1 MFKLTQKPKP
11 LVLCILDGWGIAP
24 DYPGNAI
31 TQANCSN
38 FNSLWFQ
45 YPHTLLTASGL
56 SVGLPQG
63 VVGNSEVGHINIGAG
78 FVVFQDVLRIDNAIS
93 DGSFAENPAFAKAI
107 EHSKANGSNI
117 HLMGLVGSGLV
128 HSNTEH
134 LLSLLALI
142 KESGIAP
149 NKVKIHIFTDGRDSP
164 PTSARDY
171 VGSLIKEI
179 KGLGE
184 ISSVS
189 GRYYAMDRDNRW
201 DRTAKAYFALLGNSP
216 RKSNDVVRSII
227 DSYADGITDEFIEP
241 TVITDH
247 DGSPAGAIKNG
258 DAVIFFNYRPDRAR
272 QLTKAFVL
280 EDLKNIKTSSREK
293 AVTFERDP
301 KLENLFFVTMTQ
313 YEKGLPVSAVAFE
326 PHNVP
331 LPLARVFSELGD
343 KQLHIA
349 ETEKYAHVTYFFNGG
364 IEQPFP
370 GEDRVLVNSK
380 KVASYDLVPEMSA
393 PEITRDLIKRINS
406 RVYDF
411 IVVNYANADM
421 VGHTGN
427 LEATKKAVLA
437 VDFHLGIL
445 VKAVLSVGGAMIITA
460 DHGNA
465 EIMVNP
471 HTNEV
476 DTAHNLSPV
485 PCIIVATE
493 FRGQAEQLKKGI
505 LADVAPTILAMLNIP
520 KPPTMS
526 GRNLLE

>member
-1 MFKLTQKPKP
+1 MFKLTNKPKP
-11 LVLCILDGWGIAP
+11 LLLCILDGWGIAP

-38 FNSLWFQ
+38 FNKLWFE
-45 YPHTLLTASGL
+45 YPHTLLTASGS

-63 VVGNSEVGHINIGAG
+63 TAGNSEVGHLNLGAG
-78 FVVFQDVLRIDNAIS
+78 LIVFQDVLRIDNAIS
-93 DGSFAENPAFAKAI
+93 DGGFEENPAFEKAI
-107 EHSKANGSNI
+107 EHAKANNSNI
-117 HLMGLVGSGLV
+117 HLMGLVGTGLV
-128 HSNTEH
+128 HSRTEH
-134 LLSLLALI
+134 LIALLEII
-142 KESGIAP
+142 KESGIP
-149 NKVKIHIFTDGRDSP
+149 ESRVKIHLFTDGRDSP

-171 VGSLIKEI
+171 VSNLLKEI

-184 ISSVS
+184 ICSIS

-201 DRTAKAYFALLGNSP
+201 DRTGKAYFALLGNSLK
-216 RKSNDVVRSII
+216 RGDDVVRVII
-227 DSYADGITDEFIEP
+227 DSYADGTTDEFIEP
-241 TVITDH
+241 TVIVTKE
-247 DGSPAGAIKNG
+247 GSPVGAIKPN
-258 DAVIFFNYRPDRAR
+258 DAIIFFNYRADRAR
-272 QLTKAFVL
+272 QLTKALVL
-280 EDLKNIKTSSREK
+280 PDFSKLKTSSGEK
-293 AVTFERDP
+293 TKSFERG
-301 KLENLFFVTMTQ
+301 LQLNNLFFVTMTQ
-313 YEKGLPVSAVAFE
+313 YEKGLPVSAIAFE

-331 LPLARVFSELGD
+331 LPISRVFSELGD

-364 IEQPFP
+364 LEQPFP
-370 GEDRVLVNSK
+370 GEDRILVNSK
-380 KVASYDLVPEMSA
+380 KAATYDLVPEMAA

-406 RVYDF
+406 GVYDF

-421 VGHTGN
+421 VAHTGN
-427 LEATKKAVLA
+427 LEAAKKAVLA

-445 VKAVLSVGGAMIITA
+445 AKAALSVGGAMIVTA

-465 EIMVNP
+465 EIMINP
-471 HTNEV
+471 RTNEV

-485 PCIIVATE
+485 PCIIVANE
-493 FRGQAEQLKKGI
+493 FRGRAEQLKKGI

>member
-1 MFKLTQKPKP
+1 MFRLTTKPKP

-38 FNSLWFQ
+38 FNSLWFE

-63 VVGNSEVGHINIGAG
+63 VAGNSEVGHLNLGAG
-78 FVVFQDVLRIDNAIS
+78 LIVFQDVLRIDNAIS
-93 DGSFAENPAFAKAI
+93 DGSFEQNAAFLKAI
-107 EHSKANGSNI
+107 GHAKANGSSI

-134 LLSLLALI
+134 LLTLLDLV
-142 KESGIAP
+142 KEAGIAK
-149 NKVKIHIFTDGRDSP
+149 NKVKIHLFTDGRDSP

-171 VGSLIKEI
+171 VANLVKEVN
-179 KGLGE
+179 GLGE

-201 DRTAKAYFALLGNSP
+201 DRTAKAYVALLGNSLK
-216 RKSNDVVRSII
+216 RSNDVVRAII

-241 TVITDH
+241 TVITGK
-247 DGSPAGAIKNG
+247 DGSPAGAIKTN
-258 DAVIFFNYRPDRAR
+258 DAVVFFNYRQDRAR

-280 EDLKNIKTSSREK
+280 DDLKNIKTGSREK
-293 AVTFERDP
+293 AVTFDRGP

-313 YEKGLPVSAVAFE
+313 YEKDLPVSAVAFE
-326 PHNVP
+326 PHHVP
-331 LPLARVFSELGD
+331 LPIARVFSELND

-364 IEQPFP
+364 IETAFP
-370 GEDRVLVNSK
+370 GEDRILVNSK
-380 KVASYDLVPEMSA
+380 KVASYDLVPEMCA
-393 PEITRDLIKRINS
+393 PEITKDLIKRINS

-437 VDFHLGIL
+437 IDFHLGIL
-445 VKAVLSVGGAMIITA
+445 AKAVLSVGGAMVITA

-465 EIMVNP
+465 EIMINP
-471 HTNEV
+471 HTNEI
-476 DTAHNLSPV
+476 DTAHNQSPV
-485 PCIIVATE
+485 PCIIVANE
-493 FRGQAEQLKKGI
+493 LRGRAEQLKKGI
-505 LADVAPTILAMLNIP
+505 LADVAPTILAMLGIP